1 MQSFKSSQLAA
12 WLSLVLSQSDNMV
25 HYGPSDY
32 IFIFASKR
40 LFSKSGHGLKL
51 NICIV
56 SSCNLSRNSSLIIF
70 SPLTKHISPALMHPC
85 ILETVLLCNGLS
97 GFAGVNID

>member
-56 SSCNLSRNSSLIIF
+56 SSCNLSRNSSYHIF
-70 SPLTKHISPALMHPC
+70 PSHQTHLSSTDAPLHT
-85 ILETVLLCNGLS
+85 
-97 GFAGVNID
+97 